1 MMTLDEAVK
10 KVRPLDEKAMEGA
23 RKRWDSIAK
32 PLHSL
37 GELENML
44 TQIAGITGTP
54 EVRVEKKAVVAMCA
68 DNGVVEEGVTQTGQE
83 DDGCLW
89 LRIFGRDYYLLCD
102 VPSVWSRAFSC
113 RCGNGHRYKGPYRS

>member
-37 GELENML
+37 GR
-44 TQIAGITGTP
+44 AG
-54 EVRVEKKAVVAMCA
+54 EYA
-68 DNGVVEEGVTQTGQE
+68 DT
-83 DDGCLW
+83 D
-89 LRIFGRDYYLLCD
+89 RRY
-102 VPSVWSRAFSC
+102 
-113 RCGNGHRYKGPYRS
+113 HRYTGGTCGKKSSGCHVRG

>member
-23 RKRWDSIAK
+23 KKRWDSIAK

-44 TQIAGITGTP
+44 IQIAGIHRNTGCP
-54 EVRVEKKAVVAMCA
+54 CRKKAVVAMC
-68 DNGVVEEGVTQTGQE
+68 
-83 DDGCLW
+83 
-89 LRIFGRDYYLLCD
+89 
-102 VPSVWSRAFSC
+102 C
-113 RCGNGHRYKGPYRS
+113 R

>member
-44 TQIAGITGTP
+44 TQIAGITTS
-54 EVRVEKKAVVAMCA
+54 
-68 DNGVVEEGVTQTGQE
+68 QQ
-83 DDGCLW
+83 
-89 LRIFGRDYYLLCD
+89 
-102 VPSVWSRAFSC
+102 
-113 RCGNGHRYKGPYRS
+113 

>member
-44 TQIAGITGTP
+44 TQRMPWCRSP
-54 EVRVEKKAVVAMCA
+54 ESREPVR
-68 DNGVVEEGVTQTGQE
+68 
-83 DDGCLW
+83 LI
-89 LRIFGRDYYLLCD
+89 LR
-102 VPSVWSRAFSC
+102 
-113 RCGNGHRYKGPYRS
+113 NGHW